1 MAQKATISA
10 VLTLAL
16 AASSALAQPPLPP
29 GHPAGVRKA
38 ELSDKQTIF
47 IGGTALVLGIGLYL
61 ASGSYKLAG
70 GATTPPAVTPPT
82 TTTTTTTS

>member
-47 IGGTALVLGIGLYL
+47 IGATALVLGIGVYL
-61 ASGSYKLAG
+61 ASGNYKLAG
-70 GATTPPAVTPPT
+70 GATPPAAPQPT